1 MSDFDAFSPDNSRF
15 PLTSLESWQERKH
28 QKTSIYGGADSMMPG
43 GSARPSSATDLSSPN
58 RPSQILI
65 KTIPMKEA
73 SPIELFRKGRW
84 ENGAFL
90 LEGSPEGWFE
100 GRFSLF
106 GGDPFAIFQSKG
118 NTSRLDY
125 LRKGKERSFPSIGD
139 PLVHLQAWLD
149 RFRPSSES
157 VLPDLPFLYGG
168 IVGFFS
174 YELVRQFEK
183 ISPPLEYESSLPDLQ
198 FLFLNHFALFDHS
211 DKKVHLIY
219 NPLPEMRL
227 GADRETVYREGWEKI
242 EKRQRMFEGP
252 PPDEEAEGSKAP
264 FGLRPDIAPEAYI
277 GMVDRAKRYIAAGDI
292 FQANLSQRF
301 TASTSLSPFKIY
313 RRLREINP
321 SPFSA
326 YLNLG
331 EIEIASGSPERLVRL
346 QNKSG
351 TALVET
357 RPIAGTRPRGKTPAE
372 DEEMIRQLYESD
384 KERAEHLMLV
394 DLERN
399 DLGKICRYGSVRVD
413 SLMALEKYSH
423 VFHLVSRVSGE
434 LSTGRSPVEVVKAL
448 FPGGTI
454 TGVPKIRCMQIIS
467 ELEKTPRG
475 IYTGAV
481 GYLSFSGEIDLNIAI
496 RTWVRHRALLTFQV
510 GAGIVADSDPESEYQ
525 ETLQKAAA
533 LVKALQD
540 PS

>member
-1 MSDFDAFSPDNSRF
+1 
-15 PLTSLESWQERKH
+15 
-28 QKTSIYGGADSMMPG
+28 
-43 GSARPSSATDLSSPN
+43 
-58 RPSQILI
+58 
-65 KTIPMKEA
+65 
-73 SPIELFRKGRW
+73 
-84 ENGAFL
+84 
-90 LEGSPEGWFE
+90 LEGTPEGWFE

-106 GGDPFAIFQSKG
+106 GGDPFAVFQSKG
-118 NTSRLDY
+118 KTSRFDY
-125 LRKGKERSFPSIGD
+125 LRQGRERSFSSVGD
-139 PLVHLQAWLD
+139 PLALLQTWLD
-149 RFRPSSES
+149 RFRPPSEAPF
-157 VLPDLPFLYGG
+157 PDLPFLYGG

-174 YELVRQFEK
+174 YELVRQLEK
-183 ISPPLEYESSLPDLQ
+183 IAPALQSERSLPDLQ
-198 FLFLNHFALFDHS
+198 FLFLNHFVLFDHS
-211 DKKVHLIY
+211 EKTAHLIY
-219 NPLPEMRL
+219 NPLPEIEL
-227 GADRETVYREGWEKI
+227 GVDRETVYREGREKI
-242 EKRQRMFEGP
+242 EKLQRTLEEAC
-252 PPDEEAEGSKAP
+252 PDEEAEGPGAP
-264 FGLRPDIAPEAYI
+264 FDLRPDITQESYI
-277 GMVDRAKRYIAAGDI
+277 GMVKRAKEYIAAGDI

-301 TASTSLSPFKIY
+301 TASTPLPPFEIY
-313 RRLREINP
+313 RRLRKINP

-346 QNKSG
+346 QKGSG
-351 TALVET
+351 TNLVET

-372 DEEMIRQLYESD
+372 DAEMIRQLYQSD

-399 DLGKICRYGSVRVD
+399 DLGKICRYGSVRVE
-413 SLMALEKYSH
+413 SLMAMEKYSH
-423 VFHLVSRVSGE
+423 VFHLVSQVSGE
-434 LSTGRSPVEVVKAL
+434 LAPGRSPVEVVKAL

-496 RTWVRHRALLTFQV
+496 RTWVRHGALLTFQV

-533 LVKALQD
+533 LMKALQ
-540 PS
+540 P